1 MDGFELEAARRAPL
15 ADATYQLFRF
25 ALDHEFLAQVFD
37 RHRGRS
43 YEAELSFTTVVHLL
57 GDALLEQAGSAR
69 RALRQARGNAEL
81 PVSNE
86 AFYAK
91 LRRIPQCLS
100 QGLLSQVTRRLLPL
114 FVPTRS
120 PIPPTLQQFEVL
132 AVDGKKIKHAAKRLK
147 PTRAF
152 RGSVLGGKLL
162 VALDLETGLAVAMNS
177 SLDGEAND
185 PPLVPGLLK
194 ELNATPRTRPRLYV
208 LDRQFCD
215 LKLPKLLTA
224 DGDHFLIR
232 YHRKVTFTR
241 DDSHPART
249 GTDAAGRTFTDERG
263 WLGRADHK
271 QRRYVRRVTVH
282 REGEDDVSV
291 LTDLLDEEAF
301 PGAELLE
308 LYHQRWG
315 IERVFQQVTEV
326 FHLQRLVASSP
337 QGTIFQA
344 AFCLLLYNLLQ
355 VQRSYVAAAQQI
367 ELERISLENLF
378 YDVRRQLIAWNE
390 LIPRSWTLAHFADTQ
405 PLSSTQQRLHALL
418 DRQWKAGWLKAPNK
432 KHRPKQL
439 APPHSGGHTS
449 IHRLIHPNH
458 ET

>member
-1 MDGFELEAARRAPL
+1 MEGFELEAVRRAPL
-15 ADATYQLFRF
+15 AEATYRLFRF
-25 ALDHEFLAQVFD
+25 VMDHEFLAQVFD

-43 YEAELSFTTVVHLL
+43 YQSELTFATVVHLL
-57 GDALLEQAGSAR
+57 GDALLEHAGSAR
-69 RALRQARGNAEL
+69 RALRQARGNVEL

-86 AFYAK
+86 AFYGK

-100 QGLLSQVTRRLLPL
+100 QGFLTQTTRRLLPL
-114 FVPTRS
+114 FVTNRS
-120 PIPPTLQQFEVL
+120 PVPPTLQQFQVL

-147 PTRAF
+147 PTRSF

-177 SLDGEAND
+177 NLDGEAND
-185 PPLVPGLLK
+185 PPLVPGLL
-194 ELNATPRTRPRLYV
+194 EEIRSAERTRPQLYV

-215 LKLPKLLTA
+215 LKLPQLLTA
-224 DGDHFLIR
+224 DGDHFLVR

-241 DDSHPART
+241 DESHPART
-249 GTDAAGRTFTDERG
+249 GTDAVGRPFTDERG

-271 QRRYVRRVTVH
+271 QRRYVRRVTLH
-282 REGEDDVSV
+282 RDGEEEVAV

-301 PGAELLE
+301 PAADLLE
-308 LYHQRWG
+308 VYHQRWG

-326 FHLQRLVASSP
+326 FHLQQLVASSP

-355 VQRSYVAAAQQI
+355 VQRSYMAAAQQI
-367 ELERISLENLF
+367 DQERISLENLF

-390 LIPRSWTLAHFADTQ
+390 LIPRAWTINHFAAPQTLA
-405 PLSSTQQRLHALL
+405 STQQRLHGLL
-418 DRQWKAGWLKAPNK
+418 DRQWKPAWLKAPNK

-439 APPHSGGHTS
+439 DPPHSGGHTS
-449 IHRLIHPNH
+449 IQRLIHPPSGP
-458 ET
+458 